1 MRNMNPLAAHK
12 SSKNSTPLC
21 GDLMPMAERELSAFF
36 NAVSQLFGAEQA
48 ALSAQ
53 DWLREVMEIDG
64 LPRSARE
71 WRSITTRVSTRLA
84 GRVSGS
90 YLSAESQIA

>member
-1 MRNMNPLAAHK
+1 
-12 SSKNSTPLC
+12 
-21 GDLMPMAERELSAFF
+21 MPMAERELSAFF